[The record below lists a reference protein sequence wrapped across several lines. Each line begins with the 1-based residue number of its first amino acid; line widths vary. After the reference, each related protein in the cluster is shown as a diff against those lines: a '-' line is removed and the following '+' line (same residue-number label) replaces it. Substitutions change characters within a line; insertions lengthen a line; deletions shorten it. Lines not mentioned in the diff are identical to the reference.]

1 VKKILVDARMYGLE
15 HAGIGRYI
23 TNLLR
28 ELKKTPLADRKQ
40 FQFTLLVSKNRLKEI
55 RKELGN
61 FYSYQSTTAKHY
73 SFSEQWRLL
82 LEIKKINP
90 DLVHFPHFNL
100 PVFYSGKY
108 LVTIHDLI
116 KHFFRGKETTTKNP
130 FFYWPKYF
138 SYKLLIRQAVK
149 RATAIIVPTYWWKR
163 KLVSVYQLFPEKV
176 FVTWEGADEAFFSF
190 RADFQKAEITLN
202 KYRLSAKKFFIY
214 TGSVYPHK
222 NIKRLMEVFKGAK
235 DKKIVLAIACSRNVF
250 TRRLEKIVASLK
262 LENQVKFLGFVPDK
276 ELAVL
281 YQEAIAL
288 IQPSLMEGFGLT
300 GLEAMAC
307 GCPVISS
314 NTSCLPEVYG
324 KAAIYF
330 NPLNIKEMKEKIFL
344 LIGDEKL
351 RKEMI
356 NRGKKRIK
364 GFSWQKTA
372 RKTLVIYQKILD
384 EKKA

>member
-1 VKKILVDARMYGLE
+1 MYGLE

-28 ELKKTPLADRKQ
+28 ELKNVSLANEKQ
-40 FQFTLLVSKNRLKEI
+40 FKFILLVSKNRLKEI
-55 RKELGN
+55 RKDLGD
-61 FYSYQSTTAKHY
+61 FYSYQSTMVKHY

-90 DLVHFPHFNL
+90 CLVHFPHFNL

-116 KHFFRGKETTTKNP
+116 KHFFRGKETTTKSP
-130 FFYWPKYF
+130 LFYWPKYL

-149 RATAIIVPTYWWKR
+149 KAAAVIVPTYWWKK
-163 KLVSVYQLFPEKV
+163 KLISVYQLPPENI
-176 FVTWEGADEAFFSF
+176 FVTWEGADKTLFSF
-190 RADFQKAEITLN
+190 RVNPQKTKAILN
-202 KYRLSAKKFFIY
+202 KYHLSPEKFFIY

-222 NIKRLMEVFKGAK
+222 NIKRLMETFKRAK
-235 DKKIVLAIACSRNVF
+235 DKKTVLVIACSRNIF
-250 TRRLEKIVASLK
+250 TRRLEKIAASLK
-262 LENQVKFLGFVPDK
+262 LENQVKFLGFVPDE

-281 YQEAIAL
+281 YQKAIAL

-314 NTSCLPEVYG
+314 SASCLPEVYG

-330 NPLNIKEMKEKIFL
+330 DPLNVKEMGEKIFL
-344 LIGDEKL
+344 LTKNKNL
-351 RKEMI
+351 RRRMI
-356 NRGKKRIK
+356 ERGRNRVED
-364 GFSWQKTA
+364 FSWQKTA
-372 RKTLVIYQKILD
+372 EKTMAVYQKVLD
-384 EKKA
+384 GEET

>member
-1 VKKILVDARMYGLE
+1 MKKILVDARMYGLE

-40 FQFTLLVSKNRLKEI
+40 FQFTLLVSKDRLKAI
-55 RKELGN
+55 RKELGD

-130 FFYWPKYF
+130 LFYWPKYF
-138 SYKLLIRQAVK
+138 SYKFLIRQAVK

-163 KLVSVYQLFPEKV
+163 KLVSVYQLLPKKV

-190 RADFQKAEITLN
+190 RANFQKTKTTLN
-202 KYRLSAKKFFIY
+202 KHRLSAKKFFIY

-250 TRRLEKIVASLK
+250 TQRLEKIVASLE
-262 LENQVKFLGFVPDK
+262 LENQVRFLGFVPDK

-324 KAAIYF
+324 KAAVYF
-330 NPLNIKEMKEKIFL
+330 DPLNIKEMKEKIFL
-344 LIGDEKL
+344 LIKDEKL

-356 NRGKKRIK
+356 NRGKKRTR